1 MQKLNRDNAQGYFNE
16 VGPQLGSNLH
26 LELSNS
32 RIQHFTF
39 LIKMNSYNLSKLPD
53 SRDPKY
59 LNQPLDLS
67 MGGVVTSHQLLNS
80 LLINIF
86 PQIHSTTFCRK

>member
-1 MQKLNRDNAQGYFNE
+1 MQNLIGDNAQGYFNE
-16 VGPQLGSNLH
+16 VGPQSGLGPR

-32 RIQHFTF
+32 RIQLSTSF
-39 LIKMNSYNLSKLPD
+39 IKMNSHNLSELPH

-67 MGGVVTSHQLLNS
+67 MGEL
-80 LLINIF
+80 
-86 PQIHSTTFCRK
+86 